1 MENLSNCQF
10 SIRCLT
16 VWCVPS
22 TDLPGRFCLRRL
34 FTVFPRLLCHSCFG
48 FTVCSTAISTFST
61 PCLNSKSFLHVVNHM
76 FLPHESNLISEV
88 ALWKSLMVLFFLFLY
103 LTRIQFRSMTWHFC
117 AALLQKST
125 ESTNLGKL
133 EDNRTLE
140 ETLWLRLTFH
150 HCSLFTLRPPSRSQT
165 SWDIHPIQHSPWGF
179 EIILHHKRRTCFKK
193 VCQCDKRGIRELS
206 QPTR

>member
-1 MENLSNCQF
+1 MFTICSDKLSALIWETGCQFMENLSNCQF

-48 FTVCSTAISTFST
+48 FTVCSTAVSTFST

-88 ALWKSLMVLFFLFLY
+88 ALWKSLMVPFLSLPLSDSHTISFLCCTFAEIY
-103 LTRIQFRSMTWHFC
+103 GN
-117 AALLQKST
+117 LLI
-125 ESTNLGKL
+125 LGNWKTI
-133 EDNRTLE
+133 E
-140 ETLWLRLTFH
+140 H
-150 HCSLFTLRPPSRSQT
+150 
-165 SWDIHPIQHSPWGF
+165 
-179 EIILHHKRRTCFKK
+179 
-193 VCQCDKRGIRELS
+193 
-206 QPTR
+206 